1 MHKSITIR
9 VPDQIFSQ
17 LIARA
22 DRANDTVTG
31 LSRSMVL
38 DALADQDRADALQ
51 ALETRLM
58 AGLSD
63 GFAAVLQSLQSF
75 EIVELGHDGS
85 RDPK

>member
-31 LSRSMVL
+31 LARSMVL

-51 ALETRLM
+51 ALETHLM

-63 GFAAVLQSLQSF
+63 GFAAVLQSLQSL
-75 EIVELGHDGS
+75 EIVELGHAD
-85 RDPK
+85 